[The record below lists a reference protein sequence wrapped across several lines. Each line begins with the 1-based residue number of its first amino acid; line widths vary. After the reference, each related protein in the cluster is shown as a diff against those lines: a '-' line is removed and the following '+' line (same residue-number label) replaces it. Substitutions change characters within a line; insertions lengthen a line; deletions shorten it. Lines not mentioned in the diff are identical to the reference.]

1 MVATLRICGEAAS
14 PQARARAGCVFWI
27 AGCAAPL
34 ARVTRGP
41 IRSPPS
47 GSATI
52 LSRPAIVLRS
62 TTRGGSIRCS
72 FRWSSRSM
80 PPAFSTPPAFSASSS
95 RASAVLVA
103 CASSKRFMSRPPRF
117 GQGLEDPVGGHGQ
130 GAHAGPGGVVD
141 RVRDRAQG
149 GHEARLADAG
159 GRGVVAPVGEW
170 EYECDRLE
178 HLL

>member
-1 MVATLRICGEAAS
+1 MVATLRIWGEAAS
-14 PQARARAGCVFWI
+14 PQARARAGCVFWTV
-27 AGCAAPL
+27 GCAATF
-34 ARVTRGP
+34 ASVTSGP
-41 IRSPPS
+41 IRSEPS
-47 GSATI
+47 GSAATW
-52 LSRPAIVLRS
+52 SRPAILFRS
-62 TTRGGSIRCS
+62 TTRGGSRRCS
-72 FRWSSRSM
+72 FKWSSRSI
-80 PPAFSTPPAFSASSS
+80 PPAFSTAPFFSASSS

-103 CASSKRFMSRPPRF
+103 CASSKRFISRPPRF

-149 GHEARLADAG
+149 RHEARLANAG